1 MHPAFSRF
9 ILSTCLTLPQLKYS
23 KKKYR
28 TILRRSALDKR
39 KIFFSNFCSTGKKE
53 SGLGNFFWCGHKKS
67 DIPFP
72 FLYFPPRKRKE
83 GKNRWKKILSHKSPP
98 GQKRRGQRKGCAS
111 SKKRGKGRNPY
122 IWELRDSNFVA
133 SLFQ

>member
-72 FLYFPPRKRKE
+72 FLYFPPRKRRRGKIGGRKSFPTNHHRDRKEE
-83 GKNRWKKILSHKSPP
+83 GKE
-98 GQKRRGQRKGCAS
+98 KGVQAV
-111 SKKRGKGRNPY
+111 KKRGGKDEIRIYGN
-122 IWELRDSNFVA
+122 
-133 SLFQ
+133 